1 MRAERR
7 WHVAEKVA
15 AARATALAGGWPYD
29 VGAQPVAARFTRRVD
44 AWHGQAGQVL
54 HRFTS
59 EAAQPSPFSPSESRE
74 RAAEPP
80 CGHAR
85 PPESPQEK
93 RLAGRQEPWAGGRA
107 GAVHVMAGSL
117 CWDVVGV
124 KGQVPPG
131 MVV

>member
-29 VGAQPVAARFTRRVD
+29 VGAQPVAAGFTRRVD
-44 AWHGQAGQVL
+44 ALHGQAGQVL

-74 RAAEPP
+74 RSAEPP
-80 CGHAR
+80 CGLAR
-85 PPESPQEK
+85 PPESPEEK
-93 RLAGRQEPWAGGRA
+93 RLAGRQEPWAR
-107 GAVHVMAGSL
+107 SEERR
-117 CWDVVGV
+117 V
-124 KGQVPPG
+124 KECRSRLHPTQ
-131 MVV
+131 